1 MDKEREIAKLAKTI
15 YESGIALNGTDF
27 AFGVSG
33 DDHFTK
39 LAKKLIE
46 AGYGDTKQAEREFA
60 KRLKEVA
67 IDLSRDVGIERSV
80 LCTQTLIEQI
90 DELLAEVTGE

>member
-1 MDKEREIAKLAKTI
+1 MDKERDIKELAKTI
-15 YESGIALNGTDF
+15 YESGVALNGTDF

-39 LAKKLIE
+39 LAKKLIA
-46 AGYGDTKQAEREFA
+46 AGYGDTKQAVREFA
-60 KRLKEVA
+60 EKLKEIA

-90 DELLAEVTGE
+90 DELLAEVTEE